1 LNTYFVDTSALVKRY
16 LNESGSAWVV
26 SWIAVEAGNVIVIS
40 ELTVVEVF
48 SVLARRVREGSLTP
62 TRGQILRDNF
72 LLHSEK
78 EYLVIAMDSPLLMH
92 ARNLVTQYPLRTL
105 DSIQLASVHR
115 AVSTLDEKMVV
126 VSADSNLLIVATAE
140 GFQVDNPNLH
150 P

>member
-16 LNESGSAWVV
+16 INETGSAWVV
-26 SWIAVEAGNVIVIS
+26 NWIAVEAGNVIVIS

-48 SVLARRVREGSLTP
+48 SVVARRVREGSLTP
-62 TRGQILRDNF
+62 KTAQILRDNF
-72 LLHSEK
+72 LLHVEK
-78 EYLVIAMDSPLLMH
+78 EYLVIALDSPLLIE
-92 ARNLVTQYPLRTL
+92 ARSLVTQYPLRTL

-115 AVSTLDEKMVV
+115 AAGMLNTNMVV

-150 P
+150 H